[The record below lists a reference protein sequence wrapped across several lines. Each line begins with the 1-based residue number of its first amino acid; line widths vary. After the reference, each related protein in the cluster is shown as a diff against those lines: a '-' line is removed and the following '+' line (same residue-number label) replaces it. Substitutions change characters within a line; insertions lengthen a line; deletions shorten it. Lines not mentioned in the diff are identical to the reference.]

1 MSGVEQRFGGLAR
14 DLERTKVDKHHVA
27 FSVAGNDAQA
37 ALDELFG
44 HGSGVLHHLLAVDL
58 EGRVKG
64 FAEGHGLG
72 GDDVHERTALHARE
86 DGGVDLLLKVGT
98 AEDEAAARTAERLV
112 RGRRHDVGVAERGR
126 VDAGGDEARIVGHVD
141 HQVGAD
147 GVGDFGKAL
156 EVDAKR
162 VGGGA
167 GDDDL
172 RLAFPGEL
180 FNAVVVDRLVGVKT
194 VGNDLEVAAGIVEV
208 HAVRQMAAFGKREA
222 HDRVADLEK
231 AEVHGGV
238 GLSAGVGLHVDG
250 HLDACG
256 LAEEL
261 LGAVDGE
268 LFNDVDVLAAAVV
281 ALAGIAFRVL
291 VREAG
296 PLGLHDRRGSVVF
309 ARDELNVVFLT
320 GGLVAD
326 DVPDGGIDGLNG
338 IGALE
343 HDFSSF
349 SKTAADA
356 AGG

>member
-1 MSGVEQRFGGLAR
+1 MSP
-14 DLERTKVDKHHVA
+14 T
-27 FSVAGNDAQA
+27 S
-37 ALDELFG
+37 
-44 HGSGVLHHLLAVDL
+44 
-58 EGRVKG
+58 
-64 FAEGHGLG
+64 
-72 GDDVHERTALHARE
+72 
-86 DGGVDLLLKVGT
+86 
-98 AEDEAAARTAERLV
+98 
-112 RGRRHDVGVAERGR
+112 RRP
-126 VDAGGDEARIVGHVD
+126 
-141 HQVGAD
+141 
-147 GVGDFGKAL
+147 KY
-156 EVDAKR
+156 
-162 VGGGA
+162 
-167 GDDDL
+167 
-172 RLAFPGEL
+172 
-180 FNAVVVDRLVGVKT
+180 T
-194 VGNDLEVAAGIVEV
+194 
-208 HAVRQMAAFGKREA
+208 
-222 HDRVADLEK
+222 
-231 AEVHGGV
+231 GGV

-296 PLGLHDRRGSVVF
+296 TLGLHDRRGSVVF